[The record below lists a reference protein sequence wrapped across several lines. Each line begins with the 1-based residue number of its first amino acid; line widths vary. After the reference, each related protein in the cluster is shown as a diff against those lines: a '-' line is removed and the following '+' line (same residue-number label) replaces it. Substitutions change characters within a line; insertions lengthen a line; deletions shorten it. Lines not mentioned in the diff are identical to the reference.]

1 MPTAYQELLLATE
14 PEVIETRGQYD
25 AIYKRFGIL
34 FDKGRRVRTPEE
46 EKLYRLLALLIQDYD
61 RRHAF
66 PPDRSTPG
74 ERLQYV
80 LEVSRKAPADLIPI
94 FGQKSHVSE
103 ALKGSRPISA
113 DQARKLGKMFHMNPG
128 YFI

>member
-14 PEVIETRGQYD
+14 PEVVETREQYD
-25 AIYKRFGIL
+25 AVYQRFGTL
-34 FDKGRRVRTPEE
+34 FDKGRRGRTPEE

-66 PPDRSTPG
+66 PPDNSTPA

-80 LEVSRKAPADLIPI
+80 LDNSGKTPSDLIPI

-113 DQARKLGKMFHMNPG
+113 DHARKLGKLFHLSPG